1 MKQNNSLV
9 TIEKNRDTTVNVN
22 VNVIDELSCD
32 NIRKNYSE
40 VAMLEEEFTDRLEYS
55 KDVLTKKLLP
65 KQLQSD
71 FNIVPKLING
81 KMEYEAKAVT
91 PDAYEKF
98 PIKIN
103 YTMQFKDVEEAKKFR
118 ENGIEELQRQANL
131 LQQPVEIPNITN
143 IKEFLG
149 EFENP
154 VAHSTKYGSEGVKL
168 FICPRPLLP
177 AQKYSI
183 EIFNDKVS
191 FKLITLL
198 KLSNYDENDV
208 ILTNKE
214 SIEEAFDVTIK
225 LSNFRKLEEDEQVQ
239 GKFNITIA
247 LREKYYN
254 SCEFN
259 KEIIKYKFLIEDANN
274 HILIDNVDNNINIF
288 SFENCGKINYK
299 KKDYTRFNKTIDLI
313 DKVIY
318 ISKLKNIK
326 VEYDMEH
333 FIKNEEFIN
342 LVYNELNNKNY
353 IIKKPM
359 TWSLELNEK
368 ADINELY
375 KNDGKILLK
384 STLDNISLF
393 GVDITLKTNE
403 MIMYNCSIKKL
414 IDKGKNKKIKF
425 ESSHIE
431 FILTN
436 NA

>member
-9 TIEKNRDTTVNVN
+9 TIEKNKDSTINVN
-22 VNVIDELSCD
+22 VNMIDELSCD
-32 NIRKNYSE
+32 NIRRNYNE
-40 VAMLEEEFTDRLEYS
+40 VVMLEDEFTDRLEYS
-55 KDVLTKKLLP
+55 KDVLIKKLLP

-71 FNIVPKLING
+71 FNIVPRLNNG
-81 KMEYEAKAVT
+81 KMEYEAKAIT
-91 PDAYEKF
+91 PDAYDKF
-98 PIKIN
+98 PMKIN
-103 YTMQFKDVEEAKKFR
+103 YTMQFKDVEEAKRFR

-131 LQQPVEIPNITN
+131 LQQPIEIPNITN
-143 IKEFLG
+143 MKEFIG

-154 VAHSTKYGSEGVKL
+154 VAYSTKHGSEEIKL
-168 FICPRPLLP
+168 YICPKPLPP

-183 EIFNDKVS
+183 EIFNEKLS

-198 KLSNYDENDV
+198 RLSNYDENDM

-225 LSNFRKLEEDEQVQ
+225 LSNFKKLEGEKKVQ

-254 SCEFN
+254 NCEFN
-259 KEIIKYKFLIEDANN
+259 KDIIKYKFLIEDSSN
-274 HILIDNVDNNINIF
+274 HVIIDNVDLNINIF
-288 SFENCGKINYK
+288 SFENCGKTKYK
-299 KKDYTRFNKTIDLI
+299 KKDYTRLNNTINLI
-313 DKVIY
+313 DKVLY

-326 VEYDMEH
+326 VDYDMED

-359 TWSLELNEK
+359 TWSLELNEN
-368 ADINELY
+368 ADINKLY
-375 KNDGKILLK
+375 QNNGKILLK
-384 STLDNISLF
+384 STLANVSLF

-403 MIMYNCSIKKL
+403 MIMYNCSIKEL
-414 IDKGKNKKIKF
+414 IDKGKNKKVKF

-431 FILTN
+431 FILAN
-436 NA
+436 K

>member
-9 TIEKNRDTTVNVN
+9 TIEKNKDSTINVN
-22 VNVIDELSCD
+22 VNMIDELSCD
-32 NIRKNYSE
+32 NIRRNYNE
-40 VAMLEEEFTDRLEYS
+40 VVMLEDEFTDRLEYS

-71 FNIVPKLING
+71 FNIVPRLNNG
-81 KMEYEAKAVT
+81 KMEYEAKAIT

-98 PIKIN
+98 PMKIN
-103 YTMQFKDVEEAKKFR
+103 YTMQFKDVEEAKRFR

-131 LQQPVEIPNITN
+131 LQQPIEIPNITN
-143 IKEFLG
+143 MKEFIG

-154 VAHSTKYGSEGVKL
+154 VAYSTKHGSEGIKL
-168 FICPRPLLP
+168 YICPRPLPP

-183 EIFNDKVS
+183 EIFNEKLS

-198 KLSNYDENDV
+198 RLSNYDENDM

-225 LSNFRKLEEDEQVQ
+225 LSNFKKLEGEKQVQ

-254 SCEFN
+254 NCEFN
-259 KEIIKYKFLIEDANN
+259 KDIIKYKFLIEDSSN
-274 HILIDNVDNNINIF
+274 HVIIDNEDLNINIF
-288 SFENCGKINYK
+288 SFDNCGKTKYK
-299 KKDYTRFNKTIDLI
+299 KKDYTRLNNTINLI
-313 DKVIY
+313 DKVLY

-326 VEYDMEH
+326 VDYDMED

-359 TWSLELNEK
+359 TWSLELNEN
-368 ADINELY
+368 ADINKLY
-375 KNDGKILLK
+375 QNNGKILLK
-384 STLDNISLF
+384 STLANVSLF

-403 MIMYNCSIKKL
+403 MIMYNCSIKEL
-414 IDKGKNKKIKF
+414 IDKGKNKKVKF

-431 FILTN
+431 FILAN
-436 NA
+436 K

>member
-9 TIEKNRDTTVNVN
+9 TIEKNKDSTINVN
-22 VNVIDELSCD
+22 VNMIDELSCD
-32 NIRKNYSE
+32 NIRRNYNE
-40 VAMLEEEFTDRLEYS
+40 VVMLENEFTDRLEYS

-71 FNIVPKLING
+71 FNIVPRLNNG
-81 KMEYEAKAVT
+81 KMEYEAKAIT
-91 PDAYEKF
+91 PDAYDKF
-98 PIKIN
+98 PMKIN
-103 YTMQFKDVEEAKKFR
+103 YTMQFKDVEEAKRFR

-131 LQQPVEIPNITN
+131 LQQPIEIPNITN
-143 IKEFLG
+143 MKEFIG

-154 VAHSTKYGSEGVKL
+154 VAYSTKHSSEGIKL
-168 FICPRPLLP
+168 YICPKPLPP

-183 EIFNDKVS
+183 EIFNEKLS

-198 KLSNYDENDV
+198 RLSNYDENDM

-225 LSNFRKLEEDEQVQ
+225 LSNFKKLEGEKQVQ

-254 SCEFN
+254 NCEFN
-259 KEIIKYKFLIEDANN
+259 KDIIKYKFLIEDSSN
-274 HILIDNVDNNINIF
+274 HVIIDNVDLNINIF
-288 SFENCGKINYK
+288 SFENCGKTKYK
-299 KKDYTRFNKTIDLI
+299 KKDYTRLNNTINLI
-313 DKVIY
+313 DKVLY

-326 VEYDMEH
+326 VDYDMED

-359 TWSLELNEK
+359 TWSLELNEN
-368 ADINELY
+368 ADINKLY
-375 KNDGKILLK
+375 QNNGKILLK
-384 STLDNISLF
+384 STLANVSLF
-393 GVDITLKTNE
+393 GVDITLKSNE

-414 IDKGKNKKIKF
+414 IDKGKNKKVKF

-431 FILTN
+431 FILAN
-436 NA
+436 K

>member
-9 TIEKNRDTTVNVN
+9 TVEKNKDSTINVN
-22 VNVIDELSCD
+22 VNMIDELSCD
-32 NIRKNYSE
+32 NIRRNYNE
-40 VAMLEEEFTDRLEYS
+40 VVMLEDEFTDRLEYS

-71 FNIVPKLING
+71 FNIVPRLNNG
-81 KMEYEAKAVT
+81 KMEYEAKAIT

-98 PIKIN
+98 PMKIN
-103 YTMQFKDVEEAKKFR
+103 YTMQFKDVEEAKRFR

-131 LQQPVEIPNITN
+131 LQQPIEIPNITN
-143 IKEFLG
+143 MKEFIG

-154 VAHSTKYGSEGVKL
+154 VAYSTKHGSEGIKL
-168 FICPRPLLP
+168 YICPRPLPP

-183 EIFNDKVS
+183 EIFNEKLS

-198 KLSNYDENDV
+198 RLSNYDENDL

-225 LSNFRKLEEDEQVQ
+225 LSNFKKMEEEKQVQ

-254 SCEFN
+254 NCEFN
-259 KEIIKYKFLIEDANN
+259 KDIIKYKFLIEDSSN
-274 HILIDNVDNNINIF
+274 HVIIDNVDLNINIF
-288 SFENCGKINYK
+288 SFENCGKTKYK
-299 KKDYTRFNKTIDLI
+299 KKDYTRLNNTINLI
-313 DKVIY
+313 DKVLY

-326 VEYDMEH
+326 VDYDMED

-359 TWSLELNEK
+359 TWSLELNEN
-368 ADINELY
+368 ADINKLY
-375 KNDGKILLK
+375 QNNGKILLK
-384 STLDNISLF
+384 STLANVSLF

-403 MIMYNCSIKKL
+403 MIMYNCSIKEL
-414 IDKGKNKKIKF
+414 IDKGKNKKVKF

-431 FILTN
+431 FILAN
-436 NA
+436 K